1 MTITFVAAR
10 VPAGHPTAKVGDEL
24 LCDALNVLKRAKLVI
39 QLGSAIIAPLH
50 YALNMP
56 T

>member
-1 MTITFVAAR
+1 MA
-10 VPAGHPTAKVGDEL
+10 HEEL
-24 LCDALNVLKRAKLVI
+24 LCDALNVSKKARLAN